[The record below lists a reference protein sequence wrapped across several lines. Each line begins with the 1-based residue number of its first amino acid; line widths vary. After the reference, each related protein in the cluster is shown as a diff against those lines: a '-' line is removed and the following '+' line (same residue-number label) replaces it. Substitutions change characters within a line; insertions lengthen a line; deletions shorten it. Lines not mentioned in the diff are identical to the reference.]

1 MKLKKI
7 NKNGCHVVKMS
18 QAEINLLYELLGYV
32 SFKGLE
38 QYPLMDKTVK
48 DMLDFTDDN
57 ASIVDVYKC
66 FKFVKDKTFK
76 DHGSLEVIKDLKTQ

>member
-1 MKLKKI
+1 MKGKKI
-7 NKNGCHVVKMS
+7 NKDGDYVVKMS
-18 QAEINLLYELLGYV
+18 QAEINLLHELLGYV
-32 SFKGLE
+32 SFKGIKH
-38 QYPLMDKTVK
+38 YPLMEKAVK

-57 ASIVDVYKC
+57 ASIVDVYEC

>member
-7 NKNGCHVVKMS
+7 NKNGYHVVKMS
-18 QAEINLLYELLGYV
+18 QAEINLLHELLGYV
-32 SFKGLE
+32 SFKGLK

-57 ASIVDVYKC
+57 ASIVDVYEC